1 MGLTKLHERLNHEM
15 EEEIQHVDAIVN
27 RMLFLEAEPDFT
39 QQAKPEVGSTVV
51 EMLQN
56 DLKGEV
62 LVAEMLK
69 DIMKTCE
76 EVQDFDTRDILQV
89 LLHDTEMD
97 HIYWLEQQLELIDKI
112 GPAELSSVSDVIR
125 ANSAKGTLAQ
135 QQTVTVSLTDF
146 RFFFYLVLSRGCS
159 T

>member
-1 MGLTKLHERLNHEM
+1 MKGNQEVLDKLQNLLNYELAARDQYLAHSRKFMDWGLTKLHERLNHEM

-76 EVQDFDTRDILQV
+76 ELQDFDTRDILQV

-112 GPAELSSVSDVIR
+112 GLP
-125 ANSAKGTLAQ
+125 N
-135 QQTVTVSLTDF
+135 
-146 RFFFYLVLSRGCS
+146 YLQSQM
-159 T
+159 